1 MNTAA
6 MKTADEALKFCAV
19 FSLMTLALIA
29 PPFSYVIWPYYRETY
44 RRERIVRVEYDHDYF
59 GAI

>member
-1 MNTAA
+1 
-6 MKTADEALKFCAV
+6 MKPADEALKFCAV
-19 FSLMTLALIA
+19 FGLMTLALIA

>member
-1 MNTAA
+1 
-6 MKTADEALKFCAV
+6 MKTADETLKFFAV
-19 FSLMTLALIA
+19 FGLMTFALVS
-29 PPFSYVIWPYYRETY
+29 PPFSYVMWPCYRERY